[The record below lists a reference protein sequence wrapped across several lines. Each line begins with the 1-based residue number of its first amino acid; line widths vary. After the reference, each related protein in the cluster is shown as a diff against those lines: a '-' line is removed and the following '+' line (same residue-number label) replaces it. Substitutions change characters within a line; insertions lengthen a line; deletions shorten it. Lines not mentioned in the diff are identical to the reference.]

1 MDVIELRRKRIIN
14 FVYFAIVL
22 GLSYLFF
29 KYCFW
34 ALSPFIF
41 ALFIATIVQ
50 KPTNLITKKLPIKR
64 GLVSIF
70 FVLFLY
76 VTIGCVVSLVGI
88 KLVDSVK
95 ELFSFVS
102 AKITDFPSLVEDV
115 KNWTLS
121 IVPVIPDRFEAA
133 VTENLTEWFDVI
145 REKSA
150 GEVASTIVD
159 STSGGEGFSFSS
171 FAGPLSGVW
180 KTVKGI
186 PTFFVAVVIAVLSS
200 CFIAADYD
208 WIVNF
213 IKKQV
218 PEKNRHKLSVSKRV
232 VFSSL
237 GKLVR
242 SYALIICI
250 TGTEVFIGLN
260 ALSLLGIYTGGNI
273 LTIAIIIAVFDIL
286 PVLGT
291 GTFMIPWAAYSLI
304 TGKISLAIGLFII
317 YAVIY
322 LVRQVIEPKIIGGT
336 VGLPAFLTLMGMY
349 LGSQLF
355 GFIGI
360 FLLPILMI
368 IVKLLNDE
376 GVIHLW
382 APSDYSKEEP
392 KKPFAFLSKKKKIN
406 Q

>member
-34 ALSPFIF
+34 ALAPFIF
-41 ALFIATIVQ
+41 AFFIATIVQ

-70 FVLFLY
+70 FVLLLY
-76 VTIGCVVSLVGI
+76 VTIGCVVSLIGI

-95 ELFSFVS
+95 ELFAFVS
-102 AKITDFPSLVEDV
+102 AKISDFPSLVEDV
-115 KNWTLS
+115 KSWALG
-121 IVPVIPDRFEAA
+121 IVPILPDRFEAS

-186 PTFFVAVVIAVLSS
+186 PTFFVAIVIAVLSS

-273 LTIAIIIAVFDIL
+273 LTIAIIIAIFDIL

-304 TGKISLAIGLFII
+304 TGKFSLAIGLFII

-322 LVRQVIEPKIIGGT
+322 LVRQVIEPKIVGGT

-376 GVIHLW
+376 GVIHIW
-382 APSDYSKEEP
+382 TPSDYNKEEP
-392 KKPFAFLSKKKKIN
+392 KKPFAFLRKKTK
-406 Q
+406 